1 MFVGATERQY
11 SHQVAT
17 RYSLPPLLLSPPP
30 FPVPL
35 SSSLSRKIMDF
46 FACRWYR
53 APELLYGAKNYDPGV
68 DMW

>member
-17 RYSLPPLLLSPPP
+17 RYPYSLSLSLSLSLSPS
-30 FPVPL
+30 PL
-35 SSSLSRKIMDF
+35 SFPLIMIAKF
-46 FACRWYR
+46 LTCRWYR